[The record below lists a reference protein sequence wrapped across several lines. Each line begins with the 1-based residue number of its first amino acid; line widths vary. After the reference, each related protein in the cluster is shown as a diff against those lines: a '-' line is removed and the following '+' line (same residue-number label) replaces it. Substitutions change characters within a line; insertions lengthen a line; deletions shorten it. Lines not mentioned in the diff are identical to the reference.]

1 MLEWVGAAGVRGLRV
16 SFDKREIQISKR
28 KQETSKRAPSKT
40 ATRAARPDFLARL
53 KKLYGGKRMK
63 TSGAE
68 LVSRDRSR
76 Y

>member
-1 MLEWVGAAGVRGLRV
+1 MLEWVGAAGGGGGGSV
-16 SFDKREIQISKR
+16 SIKQEIQITKR
-28 KQETSKRAPSKT
+28 KRETSKRAPSKT
-40 ATRAARPDFLARL
+40 ATRAARPEFLARL

-68 LVSRDRSR
+68 LLSRDRSR